1 MRPPQNIH
9 QFRGNPTLINKLC
22 VAFVYIILGYTV
34 TAFQP
39 QAIFSIYFILGLL
52 YFLIIH
58 RQRASIKY
66 FVRYH
71 LIQAFFLNISISMA
85 LWLLTATIS
94 FFSAF
99 PGLNIIGTFAVH
111 YLFEYPL
118 FQSQNVDAFSP
129 SLINVFIL
137 CIALVVSFYALM
149 GKFTELPYISDA
161 VRRFD

>member
-9 QFRGNPTLINKLC
+9 QFRGNPSLVNKLC
-22 VAFVYIILGYTV
+22 VAFVYILLGYTV
-34 TAFQP
+34 TAFPP
-39 QAIFSIYFILGLL
+39 QAIFSIYFILGFL

-85 LWLLTATIS
+85 LWLLTATIE

-99 PGLNIIGTFAVH
+99 PGLNILGNFTKL

-118 FQSQNVDAFSP
+118 FQSQNIEAFYP
-129 SLINVFIL
+129 SVINVLIL
-137 CIALVVSFYALM
+137 CIALAVSFYALM
-149 GKFTELPYISDA
+149 GKFTELPYLTEA

>member
-9 QFRGNPTLINKLC
+9 QFRGNPSILDKC
-22 VAFVYIILGYTV
+22 GVAFVYLILGYTV
-34 TAFQP
+34 TAFPP

-66 FVRYH
+66 FTRYH

-99 PGLNIIGTFAVH
+99 PGLNILGNFALH
-111 YLFEYPL
+111 YLFEFQL
-118 FQSQNVDAFSP
+118 FQSQNMDAFVP
-129 SLINVFIL
+129 SVINVLIL
-137 CIALVVSFYALM
+137 CIALVAGLYALM